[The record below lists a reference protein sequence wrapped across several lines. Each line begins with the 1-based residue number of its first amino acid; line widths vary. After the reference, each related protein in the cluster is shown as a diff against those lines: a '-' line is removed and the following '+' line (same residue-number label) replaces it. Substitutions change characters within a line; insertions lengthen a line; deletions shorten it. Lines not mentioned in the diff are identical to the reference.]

1 VLEQQLAQHERQ
13 SLKARQLAMAHGL
26 PTDDRD
32 GTAADVAGTMSYIKS
47 VCDLP
52 AFSLRRTRVAANK
65 RSPLQCSCCIGARK
79 GPHAASARRLDKVMT
94 LCIESMHLALPG
106 LVRHSASPSPWHK
119 PLVMLPNSHFRAP
132 RWTFPSSR
140 NQQ

>member
-1 VLEQQLAQHERQ
+1 MLEQQLAQHERQ

-65 RSPLQCSCCIGARK
+65 RSPLKNAVVQSSSPERPEPGPPAARPPPRSRP
-79 GPHAASARRLDKVMT
+79 GRMMT
-94 LCIESMHLALPG
+94 CFPGTRSVIPLAEGILEC
-106 LVRHSASPSPWHK
+106 L
-119 PLVMLPNSHFRAP
+119 
-132 RWTFPSSR
+132 
-140 NQQ
+140 